1 MKVDSGYPRWG
12 TYAEKM
18 KEVKIKLMDKDTK
31 KKVEKVIDSILKE
44 SRMSRKEF
52 KEVKG
57 IALEMKASGQT
68 KILTPTPITMTRPIE
83 EVTIA

>member
-1 MKVDSGYPRWG
+1 
-12 TYAEKM
+12 M
-18 KEVKIKLMDKDTK
+18 KEVKTNQMDKDTK
-31 KKVEKVIDSILKE
+31 KKVDKVIDSILKE

-57 IALEMKASGQT
+57 ISMDMKANGKS
-68 KILTPTPITMTRPIE
+68 KILNPTPIVMARPTI